1 MMIIA
6 RIILLVFALVTVSHG
21 GIRASIY
28 HAEAD
33 HPAGATAGHEPHAHD
48 HAVGLVI
55 SIAAA
60 TDTTGHCH
68 DGSCH
73 PESDHTGAHVHVACC
88 GLSVA
93 VLSSSF
99 EIEHRV
105 VALIDHPRAGSSLV
119 LGDLRYPLL
128 RPPSKLI

>member
-21 GIRASIY
+21 GVRASIY

-33 HPAGATAGHEPHAHD
+33 HHAGATVGHDPHAHD
-48 HAVGLVI
+48 HAGGLVI

-60 TDTTGHCH
+60 TDATGHCH
-68 DGSCH
+68 DSTCH
-73 PESDHTGAHVHVACC
+73 PKSDRTGAHIHVACC

-99 EIEHRV
+99 EIEPRV
-105 VALIDHPRAGSSLV
+105 IASIDHPRAGSSLV

-128 RPPSKLI
+128 RPPSQLI